1 MTAAPPRTG
10 GRHRKPPPG
19 RHRLRRDRRWGQYSV
34 AQFAFGV
41 NLIGNG
47 IGGVGLP
54 LFVLDSTNDIAF
66 TGIIVTI
73 AVISSIGTGMFMG
86 PVIDRFGMRASWIF
100 SITLGS
106 AITVVMYVLHLS
118 GALPPWLLLSLC
130 FVRAAADE
138 PGRVA
143 TFGLLPAL
151 AESSGHSLE
160 RANATLRAMN
170 GIATMSSPILVGG
183 IVSLFGSA
191 TILLI
196 DAVAGALAAVIVV
209 CFLVRAVEQV
219 PAEEAAEQEE
229 FDALGYRQRF
239 ALAVRF
245 FWNDRLLRVLIIST
259 TVFAALDT
267 GLASIGLTAYANEI
281 LGSVAWYG
289 GLVGAFGLG
298 SLAGTIAYGV
308 LGPRIPRRAAYLA
321 AYLSMAVL
329 LLLLAVQTE
338 VPIALAIMAIAGVMT
353 SPVDLLYMQALQE
366 RVPKAMFGGVTSIAT
381 TIVSGPSPIAVS
393 LLTYLLATLGSHHSF
408 VVIGSCYLLLA
419 LSLFLVRPLRELSG
433 PHGDQAV
440 GHHGVTGR

>member
-1 MTAAPPRTG
+1 MGKAQDMTAAPTRRPG

-19 RHRLRRDRRWGQYSV
+19 RHRLRKDRRSGQYSV

-41 NLIGNG
+41 NLVGNG

-54 LFVLDSTNDIAF
+54 LFVLDATNDIAF
-66 TGIIVTI
+66 TGIIVTV
-73 AVISSIGTGMFMG
+73 AVISSIGTGLFMG

-100 SITLGS
+100 SISIGS
-106 AITVVMYVLHLS
+106 AITVLMYTLHLA
-118 GALPPWLLLSLC
+118 GMLPAWLLLALC

-170 GIATMSSPILVGG
+170 AIATMASPILVGA

-191 TILLI
+191 TILLV
-196 DAVAGALAAVIVV
+196 DAIAGALAAVIVIF
-209 CFLVRAVEQV
+209 FLVRAVEQV
-219 PAEEAAEQEE
+219 PADEQQEEETEE
-229 FDALGYRQRF
+229 FDRLGYRQRF
-239 ALAVRF
+239 VAAVKF
-245 FWNDRLLRVLIIST
+245 FWGDKLLRVVIIAT
-259 TVFAALDT
+259 TVFSGLDT
-267 GLASIGLTAYANEI
+267 GLASIGLTAYANEV

-289 GLVGAFGLG
+289 GLVGAFGVG
-298 SLAGTIAYGV
+298 SLIGTIGYGV
-308 LGPRIPRRAAYLA
+308 LGPRLPRRGAYLT
-321 AYLSMAVL
+321 AYTGMALL
-329 LLLLAVQTE
+329 LLLLAVQTD
-338 VPIALAIMAIAGVMT
+338 VPIALAIMAVAGVVT
-353 SPVDLLYMQALQE
+353 SPVDLLFMQALQE

-393 LLTYLLATLGSHHSF
+393 LLTWLLATMGSHHTF

-419 LSLFLVRPLRELSG
+419 LSLFLVRPLRQL
-433 PHGDQAV
+433 
-440 GHHGVTGR
+440 

>member
-1 MTAAPPRTG
+1 MTAAPARPS
-10 GRHRKPPPG
+10 GRHRKPAPG
-19 RHRLRRDRRWGQYSV
+19 RHRLRKDRRAGQYSV

-41 NLIGNG
+41 NLVGNG

-54 LFVLDSTNDIAF
+54 LFVLDSTHDIAF
-66 TGIIVTI
+66 TGIIVTV
-73 AVISSIGTGMFMG
+73 AVISSIGTGLFMG
-86 PVIDRFGMRASWIF
+86 PVIDRFGMRVSWIF
-100 SITLGS
+100 SITIGS
-106 AITVVMYVLHLS
+106 AITVLMYVLHLAGS
-118 GALPPWLLLSLC
+118 LPPWLLLALC
-130 FVRAAADE
+130 FVRAGADE

-170 GIATMSSPILVGG
+170 AIATMSSPILVGG
-183 IVSLFGSA
+183 IVSLFGSS

-196 DAVAGALAAVIVV
+196 DAIAGLLAAVIVV
-209 CFLVRAVEQV
+209 FFLVNAVEQV
-219 PAEEAAEQEE
+219 PASDEPSEQDE
-229 FDALGYRQRF
+229 FEGLSYRRRF
-239 ALAVRF
+239 AMAMKF
-245 FWNDRLLRVLIIST
+245 FWGDKVLKVLIIST

-298 SLAGTIAYGV
+298 SLAGTIGYGV
-308 LGPRIPRRAAYLA
+308 LGPKLPRRGVYLTAYIG
-321 AYLSMAVL
+321 MAVM
-329 LLLLAVQTE
+329 LLLLAWQTE
-338 VPIALAIMAIAGVMT
+338 VPIALAIMAIAGILT

-366 RVPKAMFGGVTSIAT
+366 RVPKPMFGGVTSIAT

-393 LLTYLLATLGSHHSF
+393 LLTWLLATLGSHHTF

-419 LSLFLVRPLRELSG
+419 LSLFLVRPLREL
-433 PHGDQAV
+433 
-440 GHHGVTGR
+440 